1 MTNELIITSVA
12 GVSIPYYLRFLTL
25 THISSLLTI
34 AQLGIVSVYY
44 DYDKRT
50 HYMTWR
56 LLVYQRGKN
65 HLLLLL
71 GMQSLLGGDERV

>member
-1 MTNELIITSVA
+1 MTKLIITSVA
-12 GVSIPYYLRFLTL
+12 GVSIPYYLKFLTL

-34 AQLGIVSVYY
+34 AQLGIASVYY

-71 GMQSLLGGDERV
+71 GM